1 MKDVF
6 FKGYVRT
13 KNKECIEKYKNR
25 TKFSSYEE
33 IKDNPEFAGILDSD
47 TILIDV
53 DDPDESE
60 ILMNIVEALQ
70 LNCRVYQTTRGKHFV
85 FWNRERK
92 VTKCSTHST
101 SAIGIEIDVKVGCS
115 NSYEVLKFGGKERFI
130 EWDVEPGQDY
140 QEVPKWLIPIK
151 GSAEFVGMTAGDG
164 RNQKLFNYILT
175 LFNGNDFTMDE
186 TRETIKI
193 INQYVLKEPLSDE
206 ELAVILRDAAFQ
218 KPSFFKGNTFL
229 FEKFADY
236 LIQQKHIKKINNQ
249 LYVYQDDVYRT
260 GSEWLEYAMMQEIP
274 NMTTAKRTEVL
285 KCLNVKIRTNT
296 EEAPPE
302 MIAFRNGV
310 LDISNDQLYPHS
322 PDIIILNR
330 INWDYNPYAY
340 DELLDETLDKI
351 SCHNKELRMV
361 LEEAAGYA
369 LFRKN
374 ELGKAFFLT
383 GTGSNGKSTYLKILE
398 YMLGEDNI
406 SNLDLKK
413 LSDRFSTVMMF
424 GKLANIGDDISDE
437 FVIDTSIF
445 KKIVTG
451 ERIDAEQKGQPKF
464 EFNPYVKLY
473 FSANNIPRM
482 GKGKDWE
489 AIERRMQIIPF
500 NAKFSPDDPDFTP
513 YISTKLKSQGS
524 IEYMIR
530 LAVEGLKRV
539 MKNLKFTESALITDE
554 IQDFKKSNN
563 PVLLFV
569 DEYEEKG
576 KQVVNEPTQKVYDDY
591 VGFCMTGG
599 YKPMTKME
607 FSKAICKALG
617 LRTEYRKTISAK
629 IFLEKR

>member
-6 FKGYVRT
+6 FRGYVKT

-53 DDPDESE
+53 DDSE
-60 ILMNIVEALQ
+60 EAEMLMNLVEALQ
-70 LNCRVYQTTRGKHFV
+70 LNCRVYKTTRGKHFV
-85 FWNRERK
+85 FYNKERK

-115 NSYEVLKFGGKERFI
+115 NSYEVLKYGGKERFI
-130 EWDVEPGQDY
+130 EWDIEPGQDY

-175 LFNGNDFTMDE
+175 LQNNDFSIDE
-186 TRETIKI
+186 SRETIRL
-193 INQYVLKEPLSDE
+193 INQFILKDPLSDE
-206 ELAVILRDAAFQ
+206 ELNVILRDAAFQ
-218 KPSFFKGNTFL
+218 KPTFFKGATFL
-229 FEKFADY
+229 FERFAEY

-260 GSEWLEYAMMQEIP
+260 GYEWLEYAMMEEIP
-274 NMTTAKRTEVL
+274 NLNAAKRTEVL
-285 KCLNVKIRTNT
+285 KCLNVKIRTST
-296 EEAPPE
+296 DEAPPE

-310 LDISNDQLYPHS
+310 LDISNDSFQPNS
-322 PDIIILNR
+322 PDIIITNR
-330 INWDYNPYAY
+330 INWDYNPNAY
-340 DELLDETLDKI
+340 DELLDKTLNKI
-351 SCHNKELRMV
+351 ACNNRELRMV

-369 LFRKN
+369 LFRIN

-398 YMLGEDNI
+398 YMLGEDNV

-413 LSDRFSTVMMF
+413 LNDRFSTVMMF

-513 YISTKLKSQGS
+513 YISTKLKSQSS
-524 IEYMIR
+524 IEYLIK
-530 LAVEGLKRV
+530 LAVDGLKRV
-539 MKNLKFTESALITDE
+539 MKNLKFTECSLITDE
-554 IQDFKKSNN
+554 ISEFKKSNN
-563 PVLLFV
+563 PVLLFI
-569 DEYEEKG
+569 DECEDEG
-576 KQVVNEPTQKVYDDY
+576 KQIVNEPTQKVYDNY
-591 VGFCMTGG
+591 MGFCVTGN
-599 YKPMTKME
+599 YKPMTKVE

-617 LRTEYRKTISAK
+617 LRTENRKAANGK

>member
-33 IKDNPEFAGILDSD
+33 IKDNSEFAGILDSD

-53 DDPDESE
+53 DDPDEAE

-92 VTKCSTHST
+92 VTKCSTNST

-130 EWDVEPGQDY
+130 EWDIEPGQDY

-151 GSAEFVGMTAGDG
+151 GSAEFVGMSAGDG

-260 GSEWLEYAMMQEIP
+260 GSEWLEYAMMQEIQK
-274 NMTTAKRTEVL
+274 NRSAEVL
-285 KCLNVKIRTNT
+285 ECENQNQHR
-296 EEAPPE
+296 
-302 MIAFRNGV
+302 R
-310 LDISNDQLYPHS
+310 S
-322 PDIIILNR
+322 P
-330 INWDYNPYAY
+330 
-340 DELLDETLDKI
+340 T
-351 SCHNKELRMV
+351 
-361 LEEAAGYA
+361 
-369 LFRKN
+369 
-374 ELGKAFFLT
+374 
-383 GTGSNGKSTYLKILE
+383 
-398 YMLGEDNI
+398 
-406 SNLDLKK
+406 
-413 LSDRFSTVMMF
+413 
-424 GKLANIGDDISDE
+424 
-437 FVIDTSIF
+437 
-445 KKIVTG
+445 
-451 ERIDAEQKGQPKF
+451 
-464 EFNPYVKLY
+464 
-473 FSANNIPRM
+473 
-482 GKGKDWE
+482 
-489 AIERRMQIIPF
+489 
-500 NAKFSPDDPDFTP
+500 
-513 YISTKLKSQGS
+513 
-524 IEYMIR
+524 
-530 LAVEGLKRV
+530 
-539 MKNLKFTESALITDE
+539 
-554 IQDFKKSNN
+554 
-563 PVLLFV
+563 
-569 DEYEEKG
+569 
-576 KQVVNEPTQKVYDDY
+576 
-591 VGFCMTGG
+591 
-599 YKPMTKME
+599 
-607 FSKAICKALG
+607 
-617 LRTEYRKTISAK
+617 
-629 IFLEKR
+629 